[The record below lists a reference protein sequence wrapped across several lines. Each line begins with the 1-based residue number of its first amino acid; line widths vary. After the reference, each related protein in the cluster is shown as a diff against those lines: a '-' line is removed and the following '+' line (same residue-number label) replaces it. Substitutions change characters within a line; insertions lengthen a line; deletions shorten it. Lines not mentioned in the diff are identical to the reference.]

1 MNQKTTEIEINDL
14 ISYEDIDQEV
24 DNMLKECID
33 SKED

>member
-1 MNQKTTEIEINDL
+1 MNQKTTENEINDL

-24 DNMLKECID
+24 ENMLKECID